1 MSKHFKEFKY
11 LQVIERLRGIEC
23 LQELMSLRGLGW
35 QELKYRELESRKGLE
50 WQELKCRELESLRGL
65 EWQELKCQGL
75 ECRQGLKYPLG
86 LN

>member
-1 MSKHFKEFKY
+1 MSKHLKEFRY
-11 LQVIERLRGIEC
+11 LQVIERLRGLEC
-23 LQELMSLRGLGW
+23 LQELMSHW
-35 QELKYRELESRKGLE
+35 GLE
-50 WQELKCRELESLRGL
+50 WQELKCRELESQKAL